1 MDKKNVSQLLANYS
15 YLSAK
20 IFDANGDLGKRWY
33 LEYYVDSK
41 RHRQYLNK
49 GKSAKERYQIAADI
63 LATFE
68 SVATSGPIPY
78 YINIV
83 IIADSY
89 LVFCKK
95 KLRPRSFTT
104 YKSKIA
110 IFRGWIVTNKVAT
123 LTGDVCKAFF
133 DYLVISRK
141 ASNRTYNSYLNDLSV
156 FFHWYAPNEECPFR
170 DVKRKSKNSKPC
182 MFFSD
187 AQIKRLKR
195 NIEPENPSLWLACQL
210 TYYCLLRENEVRNLK
225 VENIMVDDNRIIL
238 PAEHSKTGRERMI
251 VFNEDFKAVL
261 KKWKFDTFPQNF
273 YVIGLSEDR
282 VGRDWIVVEHRKYLK
297 ALKFDTS
304 IYKHY
309 SWKNSGI
316 KNMLE
321 NGTPLKIVS
330 QIAGHKTTAQ
340 TEDYV
345 RHWGI
350 AVDIKEKIKIMSI

>member
-1 MDKKNVSQLLANYS
+1 MDKKNVSQLLVNYS

-33 LEYYVDSK
+33 LEYYVESI

-49 GKSAKERYQIAADI
+49 GKSPNERYQIATNI

-68 SVATSGPIPY
+68 SVALDSPIPY
-78 YINIV
+78 YVNVVLIV
-83 IIADSY
+83 NSY
-89 LVFCKK
+89 LEFCEK
-95 KLRPRSFTT
+95 KLRARSFTT
-104 YKSKIA
+104 YKSKLTVFKSWVIA
-110 IFRGWIVTNKVAT
+110 NKVAA

-133 DYLVISRK
+133 EYLLITRK

-156 FFHWYAPNEECPFR
+156 FYGWYAPGENCPFR

-195 NIEPENPSLWLACQL
+195 HIEPENPHLWLACQL

-225 VENIMVDDNRIIL
+225 VENILVEENRIVL

-251 VFNEDFKAVL
+251 VFNEDFKEVL
-261 KKWKFDTFPQNF
+261 RKWKFEAFPQDF
-273 YVIGLSEDR
+273 YVIGLSENR

-297 ALKFDTS
+297 ALHFDTNM
-304 IYKHY
+304 YKHY

-330 QIAGHKTTAQ
+330 QIAGHKTTQQ

-345 RHWGI
+345 RHWGV
-350 AVDIKEKIKIMSI
+350 AVEIKEKIKIMSI